1 MLDPTRY
8 EAISIDQRDDGV
20 VLATLNRPDRLN
32 AVNAQMHHELAWLTR
47 DVDADPAVRV
57 LVITGAGRAFCA
69 GGDFGPQPATSDPG
83 MTLEEGRQI
92 VDHLLECSKPVISA
106 VNGYAM
112 GLGATVALLCDVV
125 YAAESAVF
133 ADTHVK
139 MGIGA
144 GDGGQVIW
152 PLLMGVNKAKYFL
165 MTGDRLTA
173 AEAERMNLVN
183 FVVARRHGRR
193 RGPGPRQ
200 PPRRRPGRGDL
211 GVEDGDQQLDAVGV
225 ERRAAA
231 VARPRGRLDALVRP
245 PRGRQGLPGEARPRR
260 SPGPDRR
267 FGPDRGRTC
276 DHDPDQ
282 NAHSSANTGGVP
294 PRPSSA
300 ASSSDSTGPCSEPSA
315 ARWWGR

>member
-1 MLDPTRY
+1 MLAATTY
-8 EAISIDQRDDGV
+8 ETIAIDKRNDGV

-32 AVNAQMHHELAWLTR
+32 AVNATMHHELSRITR
-47 DVDADPAVRV
+47 EFDGDPSAKALV
-57 LVITGAGRAFCA
+57 LTGAGRAFCA
-69 GGDFGPQPATSDPG
+69 GGDFSPAPGGATGGG

-165 MTGDRLTA
+165 MTGDRVSA

-183 FVVARRHGRR
+183 FVVPDGTVVDEALALAARLAA
-193 RGPGPRQ
+193 GPGAAISASKMAINNFMRSVSSIVLPLSLSLEGASMRSADHREAVTAFQEKREPRFT
-200 PPRRRPGRGDL
+200 GR
-211 GVEDGDQQLDAVGV
+211 
-225 ERRAAA
+225 
-231 VARPRGRLDALVRP
+231 
-245 PRGRQGLPGEARPRR
+245 
-260 SPGPDRR
+260 
-267 FGPDRGRTC
+267 
-276 DHDPDQ
+276 
-282 NAHSSANTGGVP
+282 
-294 PRPSSA
+294 
-300 ASSSDSTGPCSEPSA
+300 
-315 ARWWGR
+315 